1 MSSTQSTDAPRPR
14 SAAKT
19 RATRSAG
26 VNVFGGLV
34 IAGLSVASYVCL
46 RAFGRARARA
56 KDEKTT
62 TNVVVVVDSVVKT
75 LEFEGVGD
83 TETEVDGARGV
94 EDAEPTE
101 RAIENTDAAED
112 AVISRT
118 TSPRVSENIPPVLL
132 VAKESVTTRISP
144 SNSTKDTFLA
154 PLTPRARPALK
165 LDVENTSSRGST
177 FVASLGIDE
186 FTIGRGR
193 VNALVVE
200 SAEASTVHASVRW
213 TGKAWELRDLG
224 SLNGTYLNQ
233 AKISLANNERAPG
246 EWHTLKHGDTIQFGE
261 RESSPRVS
269 ASFFRDM
276 TKQAHEALSL
286 RAVVRA
292 AGSKPNG
299 SEDRILVECPVR
311 GNPSVGVFCVF
322 DGHGGF
328 EAAESARKI
337 FPEVLARHLSG
348 KVPDETGAKTLL
360 ERVFLE
366 TDKIMGIEFEGCT
379 ATAVLVWKN
388 LRTGGLTMQAANVG
402 DSSAALGR
410 VSVSDKSAH
419 GAKYL
424 TPEHKVRHKE
434 ERDRLNEAGAELPPE
449 ATRLYG
455 LALSRAL
462 GDKYLKDQNVGL
474 TAHPFVSEPIDVNG
488 TTDNAVLTI
497 ASDGIWDV
505 ITPEEMYDAM
515 YDEKIDGC
523 LYATAQRMVVEAR
536 RKRSVD
542 DISFIGVCLDI

>member
-1 MSSTQSTDAPRPR
+1 MSSAR
-14 SAAKT
+14 SA
-19 RATRSAG
+19 RAAPSRSEAEARDKRGAG
-26 VNVFGGLV
+26 ATVLGGVLGV
-34 IAGLSVASYVCL
+34 GLSIAGYACV
-46 RAFGRARARA
+46 RAFGGAGARSKDA
-56 KDEKTT
+56 KAATT
-62 TNVVVVVDSVVKT
+62 AVVVVDSVVKT
-75 LEFEGVGD
+75 LEFEDEGD
-83 TETEVDGARGV
+83 AEMEDGARGV
-94 EDAEPTE
+94 EDAKLTE
-101 RAIENTDAAED
+101 RAIDDAAEAAEE
-112 AVISRT
+112 AVISQSS
-118 TSPRVSENIPPVLL
+118 SPRVSENIPPSTI
-132 VAKESVTTRISP
+132 ATKESVTTKISP
-144 SNSTKDTFLA
+144 SNSIKDSFPA

-165 LDVENTSSRGST
+165 LEVENTSSRGAT

-186 FTIGRGR
+186 FSIGRGK

-213 TGKAWELRDLG
+213 TGKTWEVRDLG

-233 AKISLANNERAPG
+233 TKISIENERAPG
-246 EWHTLKHGDTIQFGE
+246 KWHKLQHGDAIQFGE
-261 RESSPRVS
+261 RESSPKVS
-269 ASFFRDM
+269 VSFFRDM
-276 TKQAHEALSL
+276 TKRAHEALSL

-299 SEDRILVECPVR
+299 SEDRILVECPIR

-328 EAAESARKI
+328 VAAESARKI

-348 KVPDETGAKTLL
+348 KVPDEKGARTLL

-366 TDKIMGIEFEGCT
+366 TDKIMGIEYEGCT

-388 LRTGGLTMQAANVG
+388 PRTGGLTMQAANVG

-462 GDKYLKDQNVGL
+462 GDKFLKDQNVGL
-474 TAHPFVSEPIDVNG
+474 IAHPFVSEPIDVNG

-523 LYATAQRMVVEAR
+523 LHATAQRMVIEAR